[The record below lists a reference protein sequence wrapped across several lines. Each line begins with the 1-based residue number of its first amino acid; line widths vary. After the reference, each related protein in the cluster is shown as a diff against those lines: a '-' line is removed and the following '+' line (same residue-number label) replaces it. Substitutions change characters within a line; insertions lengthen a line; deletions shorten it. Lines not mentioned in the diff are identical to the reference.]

1 VYQLLLILTLIFNL
15 SPQID
20 QEQNEYDLF
29 KVTYIV
35 DVPETSVTH
44 PVSQADVSMTS
55 GAGNHEVD
63 GRKVSPSEGEAFKNV
78 SVYWRITY
86 IVDGDTFHGF
96 NAEGEKRK
104 FRPIGINTPET
115 GKRNGRPE
123 PFHAEA
129 TAFTKEMLLDHTVR
143 IVYDVTELDRYG
155 RHLVYVYLQDGT
167 FFNLEVVRAGWAR
180 TMTIAP
186 NVKYAELFS
195 QAQREAREQ
204 GRGSWE

>member
-1 VYQLLLILTLIFNL
+1 MIRICKLNQTSPWHNFSTSIPMQQLLLILTLIFNL

-20 QEQNEYDLF
+20 KEQQDYELF
-29 KVTYIV
+29 KV
-35 DVPETSVTH
+35 
-44 PVSQADVSMTS
+44 
-55 GAGNHEVD
+55 
-63 GRKVSPSEGEAFKNV
+63 
-78 SVYWRITY
+78 TY
-86 IVDGDTFHGF
+86 IVDGDTFHGM
-96 NAEGEKRK
+96 NTEGEKRK

-129 TAFTKEMLLDHTVR
+129 TAFTKAILLNQTVR

-167 FFNLEVVRAGWAR
+167 FFNLEIVQAGWAR

-195 QAQREAREQ
+195 EAQREAREQ
-204 GRGSWE
+204 GRGSWK

>member
-1 VYQLLLILTLIFNL
+1 MYQLLLILTLIFNL
-15 SPQID
+15 FPQIV
-20 QEQNEYDLF
+20 QEKQDFELF
-29 KVTYIV
+29 KVSYIV
-35 DVPETSVTH
+35 DVPEANLTH

-55 GAGNHEVD
+55 GEGNHEVA
-63 GRKVSPSEGEAFKNV
+63 GLEVLPSEEELFK
-78 SVYWRITY
+78 ITY
-86 IVDGDTFHGF
+86 IVDGDTFHGI
-96 NAEGEKRK
+96 NADGEKRK

-123 PFHAEA
+123 PYHAEA
-129 TAFTKEMLLDHTVR
+129 TAFTKEMLLNQTVR

-167 FFNLEVVRAGWAR
+167 FFNLEIVRAGWAR

-186 NVKYAELFS
+186 NVKYADLFS

>member
-1 VYQLLLILTLIFNL
+1 MHQLLLILTLIFNL

-20 QEQNEYDLF
+20 QEHQAFELF
-29 KVTYIV
+29 KV
-35 DVPETSVTH
+35 S
-44 PVSQADVSMTS
+44 
-55 GAGNHEVD
+55 
-63 GRKVSPSEGEAFKNV
+63 
-78 SVYWRITY
+78 Y
-86 IVDGDTFHGF
+86 IVDGDTFHGI
-96 NAEGEKRK
+96 NTEAEKRK

-129 TAFTKEMLLDHTVR
+129 TAFTKTMLLDQTVR

-167 FFNLEVVRAGWAR
+167 FFNLEIVRAGWAR

-186 NVKYAELFS
+186 NVKHAQLFS

-204 GRGSWE
+204 GRGSWQ